1 MLLLNWL
8 LKCGKSEMKGII
20 LAGGS
25 GSRLYPLTLTTNKQL
40 LPIYD
45 KPMIY
50 YSLDLFLSQGIED
63 ICLITSPQ
71 HIKDF
76 EKISYTLKDIF
87 SINLIVQDQP
97 KGIAESFLLS
107 EEFIKG
113 NKVMLVLGD
122 TFIHGKIPPPKNT
135 GATIYAKKVK
145 NPNQYGV
152 VEFYNGKTISIE
164 EKPES
169 PKSHYAV
176 PGIYFYD
183 EMALEYAK
191 QIKPSARGELEITD
205 INKQYL
211 EKDQLHTIELDNSI
225 VWLDAGTYDSLFEA
239 SEYVRDH
246 QSKTSNCI
254 GLNLKKVH
262 E

>member
-1 MLLLNWL
+1 
-8 LKCGKSEMKGII
+8 MKGII

-25 GSRLYPLTLTTNKQL
+25 GSRLHPLTLTTNKQL

-50 YSLDLFLSQGIED
+50 YSLDLFLSQGIKD

-76 EKISYTLKDIF
+76 EKISHILKDIF
-87 SINLIVQDQP
+87 SINLITQDKP

-113 NKVMLVLGD
+113 DKVMLVLGD
-122 TFIHGKIPPPKNT
+122 TFVHGKIPSPKNV

-152 VEFYNGKTISIE
+152 VEFYNGKAISIE

-169 PKSHYAV
+169 PKSNYAV
-176 PGIYFYD
+176 PGVYFYD
-183 EMALEYAK
+183 EKVVDYAK
-191 QIKPSARGELEITD
+191 QIKPSSRGELEITD
-205 INKQYL
+205 INKKYL
-211 EKDQLHTIELDNSI
+211 EEKNLNTIKLDDSV

-239 SEYVRDH
+239 SSYVRDYQH
-246 QSKTSNCI
+246 KTSQYI
-254 GLNLKKVH
+254 GLSL
-262 E
+262 

>member
-1 MLLLNWL
+1 
-8 LKCGKSEMKGII
+8 MKGII

-50 YSLDLFLSQGIED
+50 YSLDLFLSQGIKD

-76 EKISYTLKDIF
+76 EKISYILKDIF
-87 SINLIVQDQP
+87 SVNLIVQDQP

-113 NKVMLVLGD
+113 DKVMLVLGD
-122 TFIHGKIPPPKNT
+122 TFVHGEIPSPKNT

-152 VEFYNGKTISIE
+152 VEFYNGKAISIE

-169 PKSHYAV
+169 PKSNYAV
-176 PGIYFYD
+176 PGVYFYD
-183 EMALEYAK
+183 EKVVDYAK
-191 QIKPSARGELEITD
+191 QIKPSSRGELEITD
-205 INKQYL
+205 INKKYL
-211 EKDQLHTIELDNSI
+211 EEKNLNTIKLDDCV
-225 VWLDAGTYDSLFEA
+225 VWLDAGTHDSLFKA
-239 SEYVRDH
+239 SSYVRDY
-246 QSKTSNCI
+246 QRKTSQPI
-254 GLNLKKVH
+254 GLSL
-262 E
+262 